1 MTMDDAEPS
10 TDAADE
16 PEIQADEEWKQQVKA
31 DDAALDEAMK
41 AEASKETA
49 DESPADSSP
58 VESSPATDDAP
69 PPDDAAA
76 RGAESQQMPPATF
89 EVLVGM
95 FSTQAMVALGVIPN
109 PATGKAELLP
119 DLAKHFIDMLSV
131 LETKTAGNLEP
142 NEKTLLDSSL
152 HQLRM
157 TYVQATKK

>member
-1 MTMDDAEPS
+1 MT
-10 TDAADE
+10 TADPESSANE

-41 AEASKETA
+41 AETSKETA
-49 DESPADSSP
+49 DESPEETAA
-58 VESSPATDDAP
+58 ATDDASSTT
-69 PPDDAAA
+69 DAATPD
-76 RGAESQQMPPATF
+76 AESQPMPPPTF
-89 EVLVGM
+89 EVLVSM
-95 FSTQAMVALGVIPN
+95 FSTQAMVALGLIPN

-119 DLAKHFIDMLSV
+119 EMAKHFIDMLSV

>member
-31 DDAALDEAMK
+31 DDAALDEAIK
-41 AEASKETA
+41 SEASS
-49 DESPADSSP
+49 DE
-58 VESSPATDDAP
+58 ATSTE
-69 PPDDAAA
+69 DAATS
-76 RGAESQQMPPATF
+76 GAESQPMPPPTF
-89 EVLVGM
+89 EVLVSM
-95 FSTQAMVALGVIPN
+95 FSTQAMVALGLIPN
-109 PATGKAELLP
+109 PATGKAEVLP

-142 NEKTLLDSSL
+142 HEKTLLDSSL

>member
-1 MTMDDAEPS
+1 MTTADQES
-10 TDAADE
+10 SADE
-16 PEIQADEEWKQQVKA
+16 PVIQADEEWKQQVEA

-49 DESPADSSP
+49 DESPE
-58 VESSPATDDAP
+58 ESAAPNDDASSAN
-69 PPDDAAA
+69 DAAA
-76 RGAESQQMPPATF
+76 RGAESQPMPPPTF

-157 TYVQATKK
+157 TYVQATKKK